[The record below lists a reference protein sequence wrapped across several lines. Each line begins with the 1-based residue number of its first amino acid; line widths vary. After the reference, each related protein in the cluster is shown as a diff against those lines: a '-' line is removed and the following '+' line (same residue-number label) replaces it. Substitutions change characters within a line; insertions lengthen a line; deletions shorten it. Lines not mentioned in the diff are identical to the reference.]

1 MLYKIEGKNLSRIN
15 WDEYKEHKK
24 YSVRDDNFEIL
35 LEFMKSYY
43 NMTSPYEMF
52 DMLNEDDIAQ
62 MMLEK
67 RSISDAEDLENFLFK
82 I

>member
-1 MLYKIEGKNLSRIN
+1 MIKIN

-35 LEFMKSYY
+35 LEFMKSFY
-43 NMTSPYEMF
+43 NMNNPTDIYDTF
-52 DMLNEDDIAQ
+52 VEDDIAS

-67 RSISDAEDLENFLFK
+67 RGIKDAEGLENYLFK
-82 I
+82 L

>member
-1 MLYKIEGKNLSRIN
+1 LSRIN

-52 DMLNEDDIAQ
+52 EMLNEDDIAQ

-67 RSISDAEDLENFLFK
+67 RSIADAEDLENFLIK

>member
-1 MLYKIEGKNLSRIN
+1 MLYKVEGNNLSRIN

-24 YSVRDDNFEIL
+24 YSVKDDNFEIL

-43 NMTSPYEMF
+43 NLTNPSDMYEM
-52 DMLNEDDIAQ
+52 LAEDDIAQ

-67 RSISDAEDLENFLFK
+67 REISDAEDLENFLFK